1 MSAAGRLRSAVAPEI
16 AAILFADRCG
26 EDGDA
31 TRLELELIS
40 EVDRAHL
47 AMLGDAGLVPADTV
61 AALLREIDRLRHERF
76 DTVVAAPR
84 PRGVFLAYENELIE
98 RLGMDV
104 GGVLHAGRSRNDLN
118 ATTQRLRARVACHDL
133 AVELLSLIET
143 LLDRAREHADTVM
156 PAYTH
161 YQVAM
166 PITVGHYLLAVAW
179 AALRNVRAL
188 QHAGAEIDLSPLG
201 AGAGGG
207 TTLAIDTGRTALL
220 LGFAGTMPNT
230 IEAVA
235 SRDYVLSL
243 LAAAAQIGVL
253 LGRVATDL
261 LLWTTEEVGFVLL
274 PDDLVGS
281 SSMMPQKRNPFVLEH
296 IQGRSC
302 AAAGAFVSAVGAMS
316 GTPFTNSVAVGTEG
330 TRNLPGAMRETAETV
345 MLLRLVVTGMIPD
358 PDRMRERAV
367 SGYANAAA
375 VAEALVESGMPFR
388 RAHGEVGSLVRDAH
402 DAGRV
407 PLDSVDGLSTEML
420 AAVRTNSSPAS
431 IVERS
436 TLPGGPS
443 PASVQASLAEARAVA
458 GDCAARLKQRSNHWR
473 KARADLDSVCAARQR
488 VRASDG

>member
-1 MSAAGRLRSAVAPEI
+1 MSAAGRLRRPVAPEI
-16 AAILFADRCG
+16 AAILFADRSG
-26 EDGDA
+26 EEGSA
-31 TRLELELIS
+31 TRVELELIS

-47 AMLGDAGLVPADTV
+47 VMLGDAALVPAQTV
-61 AALLREIDRLRHERF
+61 TALLREIDRLRHERF
-76 DTVVAAPR
+76 EAVVAAPR
-84 PRGVFLAYENELIE
+84 PRGVFLAYENALIE

-118 ATTQRLRARVACHDL
+118 ATTQRLRARGACHDL
-133 AVELLSLIET
+133 ATELLVLIET
-143 LLDRAREHADTVM
+143 LLARAREHADTVM

-188 QHAGAEIDLSPLG
+188 EHANEEIDLSPLG

-207 TTLAIDTGRTALL
+207 TTLAIDTARTASL

-261 LLWTTEEVGFVLL
+261 LLWTTEEVGLVRL

-302 AAAGAFVSAVGAMS
+302 AAAGAFMSAVGAMS
-316 GTPFTNSVAVGTEG
+316 GAPFTNSVAVGTEG
-330 TRNLPGAMRETAETV
+330 TRNLAAAMRETAETV
-345 MLLRLVVTGMIPD
+345 ILLRLVITGMVPD
-358 PDRMRERAV
+358 PDRMRERAL

-375 VAEALVESGMPFR
+375 VAEALVQSGTPFR
-388 RAHGEVGSLVRDAH
+388 RAHGEVGSLVREVYNI
-402 DAGRV
+402 GGG
-407 PLDSVDGLSTEML
+407 PLDGVDGLPADML
-420 AAVRTNSSPAS
+420 AAARANSSPAS
-431 IVERS
+431 VVQRS

-443 PASVQASLAEARAVA
+443 PAAVQASLAEAGAVA
-458 GDCAARLKQRSNHWR
+458 RDCAARLKQRSERWR
-473 KARADLDSVCAARQR
+473 QARADLDGVCAARQR
-488 VRASDG
+488 VDADDG